1 MTTSSHETEQFSGL
15 ILLTG
20 EDKPGLAHAL
30 FEALSPFSV
39 AVMDL
44 DQIIIKGRLIFTLQ
58 ISLNPAHQAAIEEY
72 LNILA
77 ATLGVDIAAVFS
89 TSTTPQTKPD
99 TLILKLSSVKLH
111 PKHLMQVTGKLFEA
125 GANIEDLSRSGTG
138 PIEVAIEISGL
149 TENQVQT
156 VLATIDAGTDFSL
169 TYGA

>member
-1 MTTSSHETEQFSGL
+1 MTTSSHEIEQFSGL

-44 DQIIIKGRLIFTLQ
+44 DQIIIKGRLILTLQ
-58 ISLNPAHQAAIEEY
+58 ISLNPAHQDAIEED
-72 LNILA
+72 LNVLA

-111 PKHLMQVTGKLFEA
+111 PKHLMQVTGKFFEA
-125 GANIEDLSRSGTG
+125 GANIEDLSRTGTG
-138 PIEVAIEISGL
+138 PLEVAIKISGL

-169 TYGA
+169 TDGA